1 MGQGICKDGRERY
14 YDYVVF
20 DESNP
25 TDCKKRGQ
33 ELQLQGMVGVE
44 FDALYDECFI
54 DLEDGYDVSLISL
67 IMGDR

>member
-20 DESNP
+20 DESKNP

-44 FDALYDECFI
+44 FDASILVRQEPPAEWWV
-54 DLEDGYDVSLISL
+54 LLAL
-67 IMGDR
+67 AL